1 MILPVDSAALASSL
15 TRIDG
20 EKAMLLQR
28 VLTAVILLVGLI
40 LLAVLSSPFA
50 FAVATALLT
59 LLTAAEWTRLVG
71 LPDFNAR
78 AGYLIS
84 LTVLLAGAFYLI
96 GVTPAAESLD
106 MLRVIT
112 VMILG
117 CVFWV
122 LAVFLMAGFPANVSA
137 WNDQSH
143 IALMGIFVLVPT
155 WCGIVQLK
163 YLDSTGALFL
173 LLVAT
178 VSVADIGAYF
188 AGRTW
193 GRSKLAPKLSPGKS
207 WAGFWG
213 GVSASVVLAVVV
225 VLIANGRLVQLNQL
239 QAVLLIAGAV
249 LVSVSSV
256 VGDLFESMLKRN
268 RQLKDSGN
276 ILPGHGGILDRI
288 DSLTAATPVYVLW
301 VFLVIGV
308 G

>member
-1 MILPVDSAALASSL
+1 
-15 TRIDG
+15 
-20 EKAMLLQR
+20 MLLQR
-28 VLTAVILLVGLI
+28 VLTAVILIVGLI
-40 LLAVLSSPFA
+40 LLAVLSTPFV

-59 LLTAAEWTRLVG
+59 LLTGYEWTRLIG
-71 LPDFNAR
+71 LQDIRAR
-78 AGYLIS
+78 AGYLLS
-84 LTVLLAGAFYLI
+84 MSALLAGTFFLV
-96 GVTPAAESLD
+96 GVTPVAESLD
-106 MLRVIT
+106 MLRVVT
-112 VMILG
+112 MMILG
-117 CVFWV
+117 FVFWV
-122 LAVFLMAGFPANVSA
+122 LAVFLMIGYPGNVKA

-188 AGRTW
+188 AGRAW

-213 GVSASVVLAVVV
+213 GVSASMALAVIA
-225 VLIANGRLVQLNQL
+225 VLVANGQLIELNLL

-268 RQLKDSGN
+268 RQLKDSGT

-288 DSLTAATPVYVLW
+288 DSLTAATPVAVLW
-301 VFLVIGV
+301 VFLVMGL